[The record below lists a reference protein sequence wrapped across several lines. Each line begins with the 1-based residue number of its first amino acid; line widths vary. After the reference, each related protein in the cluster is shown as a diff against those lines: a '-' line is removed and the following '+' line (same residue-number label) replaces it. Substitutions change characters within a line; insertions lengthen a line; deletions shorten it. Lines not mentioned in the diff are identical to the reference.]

1 MIKYIF
7 NIDLIND
14 FLKHFDVSIDKIGVY
29 SNYLIYIDNELNK
42 GFLAY
47 DIIYDRIEIQYIY
60 VNEEFRNQKIATKL
74 IEYLYNISKEKK
86 CTNITL
92 EVNVNN
98 ISAIKFYEK
107 MGFSNVAI
115 RKNYYLDED
124 GILMIKEV

>member
-74 IEYLYNISKEKK
+74 IEYLYNISKENK

>member
-29 SNYLIYIDNELNK
+29 SNYLVYIDNELNK

-60 VNEEFRNQKIATKL
+60 VNEEFRNQKVATKL
-74 IEYLYNISKEKK
+74 IQYLYNISKEKK